1 MLTFL
6 SAMLLSTQ
14 FFSTPVSAQNFDEVE
29 RKKKGYQIVDDQR
42 AVREVERGWYAK
54 SNIGGSF
61 YFTGAGQFIKPGTTI
76 SMVGGKD
83 IIDREN
89 MSVSWEA
96 GLISSIHNGNYHEEQ
111 AALGCGSMGTCVQ
124 GDSRTFLFHGV
135 GEYSYYPN
143 VRFGI
148 GVRGG
153 GGIMSIPLLMDE
165 LYYQEKIV
173 PSFGATS
180 IVHQG
185 VKPVGM
191 GGLTFEYYT
200 KLSHFSIGLDAD
212 FMFVVGV
219 GAGANTNG
227 YFKYT
232 F

>member
-1 MLTFL
+1 MVVWELVFKVTL
-6 SAMLLSTQ
+6 EHSL
-14 FFSTPVSAQNFDEVE
+14 
-29 RKKKGYQIVDDQR
+29 
-42 AVREVERGWYAK
+42 
-54 SNIGGSF
+54 
-61 YFTGAGQFIKPGTTI
+61 
-76 SMVGGKD
+76 SMVS
-83 IIDREN
+83 EN
-89 MSVSWEA
+89 
-96 GLISSIHNGNYHEEQ
+96 IPTI
-111 AALGCGSMGTCVQ
+111 
-124 GDSRTFLFHGV
+124 
-135 GEYSYYPN
+135 PN

-212 FMFVVGV
+212 FIFVVGV

>member
-1 MLTFL
+1 MLKTTSVVLFISL
-6 SAMLLSTQ
+6 
-14 FFSTPVSAQNFDEVE
+14 
-29 RKKKGYQIVDDQR
+29 
-42 AVREVERGWYAK
+42 
-54 SNIGGSF
+54 
-61 YFTGAGQFIKPGTTI
+61 GAGQFIKPGTTI

-111 AALGCGSMGTCVQ
+111 AALGCGGMGTCVQ
-124 GDSRTFLFHGV
+124 GDSRTFLFHWCRRIFLL
-135 GEYSYYPN
+135 SKC
-143 VRFGI
+143 RFDI

-185 VKPVGM
+185 VKTVGM

-212 FMFVVGV
+212 FIFVVGV